1 MKWRNECMATIG
13 LDSLYYAKITE
24 DQNGI
29 ETYSTP
35 TVLAKAMT
43 AELSIELIEAILYAD
58 DGASEVVKEFKSGT
72 LSLGI
77 DDIGSLVA
85 QDLTGCKIDSN
96 NVVVSRSEDAGSP
109 IAVGFRAKKANGKY
123 RYFWLYRVIFSVP
136 ATSLATKGDSITFS
150 SPTIEGTVFR
160 RNKLDSENKHPW
172 KAEVTEGDNGVATE
186 TVSKWFANVYEP
198 DFSPVTPSITI
209 KTQPTTQTEL
219 TVGNITGSLS
229 VVATSN
235 TSNPVT
241 YQWYKNTTSTS
252 TGGTIING
260 ETSASFD
267 LPTVLTASTY
277 YYYCQLSLSGARPI
291 TSDIAT
297 VVLSLA

>member
-1 MKWRNECMATIG
+1 
-13 LDSLYYAKITE
+13 
-24 DQNGI
+24 
-29 ETYSTP
+29 
-35 TVLAKAMT
+35 MT

-58 DGASEVVKEFKSGT
+58 DGASEVVKEFKSGA

-96 NVVVSRSEDAGSP
+96 NVVVSRSEDGGSP
-109 IAVGFRAKKANGKY
+109 VAVGFRAKKANGKY

-160 RNKLDSENKHPW
+160 RNKLDGESKHPW
-172 KAEVTEGDNGVATE
+172 KAEVTEGDNGVSASTI
-186 TVSKWFANVYEP
+186 TSWFTSVYEP
-198 DFSPVTPSITI
+198 DFTAVTPTITI
-209 KTQPTTQTEL
+209 TTEPASLTEV
-219 TVGNITGSLS
+219 TAGSISGSLS
-229 VVATSN
+229 VVANSN

-241 YQWYKNTTSTS
+241 YQWYENTIDST
-252 TGGTIING
+252 TGGTAING

-267 LPTVLTASTY
+267 IPTDLLADTY
-277 YYYCQLSLSGARPI
+277 YYYCVLSSSGAENV
-291 TSDIAT
+291 TTTVAT
-297 VVLSLA
+297 VVVS